1 MNRYLAVFMLAL
13 GLSATVAGVDPGAA
27 AQQQALLVSYSRS
40 HVTVSESV
48 VRLGDLF
55 TNTGAKAGNSVDR
68 APHPGSEMVYDV
80 HRLAAIARAHGLVW
94 QAQSWSERVV
104 VKRPGQTINAD
115 EIRAAINAALEVK
128 GLSGKWQLVL
138 SNRRPRLSVP
148 LDQPAIPKV
157 ESLQFRERTGR
168 FIAVVTGGAGT
179 AGQPRLTVS
188 GRVHRLVDIPTLDR
202 RLKTGDIIR
211 PSDIRWVTM
220 RADHITRNVITDAES
235 LIGMTPMRIVPVGK
249 IMRDGD
255 VRRPRMVKKGSIVTM
270 VLTTPHMV
278 LTSKGRAME
287 HGARGDTIK
296 IMNLKSKAMIEA
308 EVTGASS
315 VRITPI
321 FNPPTISAARK

>member
-1 MNRYLAVFMLAL
+1 MHRSLAVFMLAF
-13 GLSATVAGVDPGAA
+13 GLSATAAGVDHGAA
-27 AQQQALLVSYSRS
+27 AQQQAVLVSYSRS
-40 HVTVSESV
+40 QVTVSESV

-68 APHPGSEMVYDV
+68 APHPGSETVYDV
-80 HRLAAIARAHGLVW
+80 HRLAAVARAHGLVW

-115 EIRAAINAALEVK
+115 EIRAAINAALEIK
-128 GLSGKWQLVL
+128 GLSGKWRLVL
-138 SNRRPRLSVP
+138 SNRQPRLSVP
-148 LDQPAIPKV
+148 LGQPAIANV
-157 ESLQFRERTGR
+157 ASLQFRERTGR
-168 FIAVVTGGAGT
+168 FVAVVTGGADT

-188 GRVHRLVDIPTLDR
+188 GRVHRLLDIPTLNR
-202 RLKTGDIIR
+202 RLKAGDIIG

-220 RADHITRNVITDAES
+220 RADRINRNVITDAES
-235 LIGMTPMRIVPVGK
+235 LIGMTPKRIAAAGE
-249 IMRDGD
+249 ILRNGD
-255 VRRPRMVKKGSIVTM
+255 MRRPRMVKKGRIVTM

-308 EVTGASS
+308 EITGTNS
-315 VRITPI
+315 VRITTI
-321 FNPPTISAARK
+321 FSLPTISTARK